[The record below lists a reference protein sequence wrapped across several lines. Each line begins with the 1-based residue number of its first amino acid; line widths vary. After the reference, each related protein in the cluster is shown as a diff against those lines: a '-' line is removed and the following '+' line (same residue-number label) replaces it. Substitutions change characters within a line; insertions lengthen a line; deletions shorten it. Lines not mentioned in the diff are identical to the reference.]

1 MSHGT
6 FITLLIAFPGAA
18 LLSAFVF
25 MSMLKRFMDE
35 TPSIDTNRDLDKFKE
50 VVRKQMYAALLQIV
64 LMGLPILIF
73 LYGAVTGLMRFGD
86 ILYVI
91 IPNTVVIIVG
101 KALRKIEKKAQSL
114 PVSSPELEKAR
125 NDIVYCWEKKPLP
138 DW

>member
-1 MSHGT
+1 
-6 FITLLIAFPGAA
+6 
-18 LLSAFVF
+18 

-35 TPSIDTNRDLDKFKE
+35 TPRIDSNRDLEKFKD

-91 IPNTVVIIVG
+91 IPNAIVIVVG
-101 KALRKIEKKAQSL
+101 KVLRGIEKKAQSL

-125 NDIVYCWEKKPLP
+125 DDIVYCWEKKPLP

>member
-1 MSHGT
+1 
-6 FITLLIAFPGAA
+6 
-18 LLSAFVF
+18 
-25 MSMLKRFMDE
+25 MLKSFMDE
-35 TPSIDTNRDLDKFKE
+35 TPRIDTNADLEKFKD

-91 IPNTVVIIVG
+91 FPDAVVIIVG

-125 NDIVYCWEKKPLP
+125 DKIVYCWEKKPLP

>member
-1 MSHGT
+1 
-6 FITLLIAFPGAA
+6 
-18 LLSAFVF
+18 
-25 MSMLKRFMDE
+25 MDE
-35 TPSIDTNRDLDKFKE
+35 TPRIDSNRDLEKFKE

-101 KALRKIEKKAQSL
+101 KILRRIEKRAQSL
-114 PVSSPELEKAR
+114 PVSSPEMEKAR
-125 NDIVYCWEKKPLP
+125 DAIVYCWEKKPLP